1 MRRRKHFVV
10 VRRRF
15 GKTYQVPSDYMPSD
29 LRVIAQQDGI
39 VSMDLCRDQDAKRF
53 IKTGSVTVAFAQEA
67 GRIATREGEVGYLP
81 GDALITG
88 VEGECWPVARQ
99 KFDSSYVPIPPNRH
113 GQPGEYRNT
122 VVIWAKQMEKP
133 FAVRVGAHGDVIH
146 GKAGD
151 WLTQYGPGAL
161 GVVAAEIF
169 RKSYEPCL

>member
-1 MRRRKHFVV
+1 MTSNLRFV
-10 VRRRF
+10 
-15 GKTYQVPSDYMPSD
+15 
-29 LRVIAQQDGI
+29 AQQSGI
-39 VSMDLCRDQDAKRF
+39 VSLDLTLDPQAKRF
-53 IKTGSVTVAFAQEA
+53 IKTVSVMVASAQEA
-67 GRIATREGEVGYLP
+67 GRIATREGEVRYLP

-88 VEGECWPVARQ
+88 VEGECWPVTRQ
-99 KFDSSYVPIPPNRH
+99 KFDSSYVPIPPSQH
-113 GQPGEYRNT
+113 GQPGAYRNT

-169 RKSYEPCL
+169 RKTYEPCL